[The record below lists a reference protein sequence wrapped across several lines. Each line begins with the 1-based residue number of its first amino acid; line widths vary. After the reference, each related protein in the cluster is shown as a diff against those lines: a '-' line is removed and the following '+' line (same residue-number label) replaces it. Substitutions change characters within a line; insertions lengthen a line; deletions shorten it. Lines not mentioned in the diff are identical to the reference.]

1 MYSKHIIKVII
12 WAMLIFAIATCGSE
26 GSSSGESSDESSATD
41 AIVLTDQFFS
51 TDSFDESSATDA
63 IVLTDQFFST
73 DSFIAAGWKKS
84 KEYDTATVPESTEIW
99 YGFFQQKDI
108 EIRFYA
114 SHEAAIE
121 HGVPAAEGSI
131 EGAVKRS
138 KGGNLL
144 DVSGGSF
151 TGYSDFL
158 VAGNAVL
165 LCEFDRTKCDVL
177 VSTLK

>member
-26 GSSSGESSDESSATD
+26 GSSSSESS
-41 AIVLTDQFFS
+41 
-51 TDSFDESSATDA
+51 DESSATDA

-114 SHEAAIE
+114 SHEEAIE
-121 HGVPAAEGSI
+121 HGVPSAEESI

-138 KGGNLL
+138 KGGELL

-151 TGYSDFL
+151 TGYADFL

-165 LCEFDRTKCDVL
+165 LCEFDRTKCDAL
-177 VSTLK
+177 VSELK

>member
-26 GSSSGESSDESSATD
+26 GSSSSESS
-41 AIVLTDQFFS
+41 
-51 TDSFDESSATDA
+51 DESSATDA

-114 SHEAAIE
+114 SHEEAIE
-121 HGVPAAEGSI
+121 HGVPSAEESI

-138 KGGNLL
+138 KGGELL

-151 TGYSDFL
+151 TGYADFL

-165 LCEFDRTKCDVL
+165 LCEFDRTKCDAL
-177 VSTLK
+177 VSGLK